1 MGVFGAIER
10 GLQSAVDWVFR
21 RGGVVEIPEITQR
34 LQKELD
40 TQAQLLSRDRW
51 LVPNDFR
58 IYLSKADYARLFP
71 LTRTMNEEIATELRA
86 YAAERDY
93 SFPGPI
99 RVGYEEQPEL
109 ATGRF
114 KVTSRSVAGVQDP
127 AAAPDANAGRANRG
141 DLVLEV
147 NGIRHPLT
155 PGSFIV
161 GRGHDANVTIS
172 DPGMSRE
179 HAEIVVNAT
188 DDGRAVH
195 ILDLESRNGVYVN
208 DERVTKAEL
217 HEGDRITLG
226 STQLLVRAP
235 AGR

>member
-1 MGVFGAIER
+1 MGVFGAIEK
-10 GLQSAVDWVFR
+10 GLQSAADWVFR

-40 TQAQLLSRDRW
+40 TEAQLLGRDRW
-51 LVPNDFR
+51 IVPNDFR
-58 IYLSKADYARLFP
+58 VALSAADYARLFP
-71 LTRTMNEEIATELRA
+71 LSRTMNEEIAQDLRH
-86 YAAERDY
+86 YATDRNY

-99 RVGYEEQPEL
+99 TIGYEEYPEL
-109 ATGRF
+109 PTGRF
-114 KVTSRSVAGVQDP
+114 KITSRSVAGVSDP
-127 AAAPDANAGRANRG
+127 AAASAAARG
-141 DLVLEV
+141 QRSDLVLEV
-147 NGIRHPLT
+147 NGIRHPLV
-155 PGSFIV
+155 PGSFTI

-172 DPGMSRE
+172 DPGMSRL

-188 DDGRAVH
+188 NEGRTVH
-195 ILDLESRNGVYVN
+195 ILDNGSRNGVYVN
-208 DERVTKAEL
+208 DERVAEAEL

>member
-1 MGVFGAIER
+1 VGVFGSIEK

-21 RGGVVEIPEITQR
+21 RGGMVEIPEITQR

-40 TQAQLLSRDRW
+40 TEAQLLSRDRW

-58 IYLSKADYARLFP
+58 VYLSKADYARLFP
-71 LTRTMNEEIATELRA
+71 LSRTMNEEIALGLHSYAEERA
-86 YAAERDY
+86 Y

-99 RVGYEEQPEL
+99 RIGYEEQPEL
-109 ATGRF
+109 PTGRF
-114 KVTSRSVAGVQDP
+114 KVTSRSVAGVQDE
-127 AAAPDANAGRANRG
+127 AGEAVSATRSRHG

-147 NGIRHPLT
+147 NGIRHPLV
-155 PGSFIV
+155 PGSFII

-188 DDGRAVH
+188 NDGKTVH
-195 ILDLESRNGVYVN
+195 ILDLDSRNGVYVN
-208 DERVTKAEL
+208 DERVAEAEL
-217 HEGDRITLG
+217 REGDRITLG

>member
-1 MGVFGAIER
+1 VGVFGSIEK

-40 TQAQLLSRDRW
+40 TEAQLLSRDRW
-51 LVPNDFR
+51 LVPNDFKV
-58 IYLSKADYARLFP
+58 YLSKADYARLFP
-71 LTRTMNEEIATELRA
+71 LSRTMNEEISAGLRA
-86 YAAERDY
+86 YAEERAY
-93 SFPGPI
+93 SVPGPI
-99 RVGYEEQPEL
+99 RIAYEEQPEL
-109 ATGRF
+109 PTGRF
-114 KVTSRSVAGVQDP
+114 KVSSRSVAGVQDT
-127 AAAPDANAGRANRG
+127 AAAPSRVRQG

-147 NGIRHPLT
+147 NGIRHPLV
-155 PGSFIV
+155 PGSFII

-188 DDGRAVH
+188 NDGRTVH
-195 ILDLESRNGVYVN
+195 ILDLDSRNGVYVN
-208 DERVTKAEL
+208 DERVSEAEL
-217 HEGDRITLG
+217 REGDRITLG